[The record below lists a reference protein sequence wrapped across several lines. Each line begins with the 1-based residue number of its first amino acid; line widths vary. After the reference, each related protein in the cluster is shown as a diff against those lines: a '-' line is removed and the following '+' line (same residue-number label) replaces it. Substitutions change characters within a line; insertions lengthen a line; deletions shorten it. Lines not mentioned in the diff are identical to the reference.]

1 MAGTK
6 TLAATARKGTGK
18 GAARSVRREGR
29 IPGVI
34 YGGGDAAEPIALDYR
49 ELNKLIYAGH
59 FLTTIFELDVGGV
72 KQRVIPRDYQL
83 DPIKDQPL
91 HVDFLRLKPGAS
103 LRVQVP
109 VHFINQDICPGIK
122 RGGSLNI
129 VRHTIEMRVPAD
141 AIPEVG
147 HRRSRIL
154 ANERFGAYHRNS
166 FAGRLQADPARTRFH
181 DRDDRTAARCH
192 GRTGRRD
199 PRGCSGAGRRAGC
212 QGREGRARRPGR
224 RSQGSAKGQEIARRM
239 ICKDHAT
246 KQDRE
251 TMSGSR

>member
-1 MAGTK
+1 VNYFLKDTEMAGTR

-29 IPGVI
+29 IPGVV
-34 YGGGDAAEPIALDYR
+34 YGGGEAAEPIALDHH

-83 DPIKDQPL
+83 DHIKDQPL
-91 HVDFLRLKPGAS
+91 HADFLRLKPGAS

-129 VRHTIEMRVPAD
+129 VRHAIEMRVPAD
-141 AIPEVG
+141 AIPEAVVAD
-147 HRRSRIL
+147 L
-154 ANERFGAYHRNS
+154 ASLQIHDSVHITEIPFPEGCKPTQRERDFTIATIS
-166 FAGRLQADPARTRFH
+166 APLVAADEPAAAAPAVAAPAAAP
-181 DRDDRTAARCH
+181 DAKAAKAATAA
-192 GRTGRRD
+192 
-199 PRGCSGAGRRAGC
+199 PAAPPAGAPAN
-212 QGREGRARRPGR
+212 APP
-224 RSQGSAKGQEIARRM
+224 KG
-239 ICKDHAT
+239 K
-246 KQDRE
+246 K
-251 TMSGSR
+251 